1 MEKLDIYK
9 KMSKNPSKVWIKYV
23 YFNAETKID
32 RHNLDILVCIC
43 LTDLGQFLEEEIM
56 DKLIALGKPFIES
69 FLSLYI
75 YSTLLG
81 VLLGAYITY
90 KLTIGRDRITAADDA
105 YKTFYSSFFVKLY
118 TIKAN
123 IEVKKKECG
132 KRNFKKLNKK
142 SRKYKNISLIARQI
156 LDVSDD
162 MLEIVNN
169 YDQNKFS
176 MVVISRYFAVEQ
188 IKEQIRITETSI
200 LGFREERKFK
210 DSRIARLNYELA
222 CAKISFVQAILE
234 DMQKISKVAR
244 IKDKETKE
252 TIKFILKTC
261 RAAKKKEV
269 LKMNAIEE
277 SREVKVFN
285 EKNIQVV

>member
-1 MEKLDIYK
+1 MEKL
-9 KMSKNPSKVWIKYV
+9 
-23 YFNAETKID
+23 
-32 RHNLDILVCIC
+32 
-43 LTDLGQFLEEEIM
+43 
-56 DKLIALGKPFIES
+56 IAFGRPFIEP

-81 VLLGAYITY
+81 VLIGVYITY
-90 KLTIGRDRITAADDA
+90 KLTIDRDRITAANDV
-105 YKTFYSSFFVKLY
+105 YKTLYGSFFIRLY

-123 IEVKKKECG
+123 IEIKKNKYG
-132 KRNFKKLNKK
+132 KRNFMKLNKR
-142 SRKYKNISLIARQI
+142 SRKYKNTNLIGRQI

-162 MLEIVNN
+162 MLEIVNK
-169 YDQNKFS
+169 YDLSKFS
-176 MVVISRYFAVEQ
+176 MIVISRYFAVEQ

-200 LGFREERKFK
+200 LGFREERKLK

-222 CAKISFVQAILE
+222 SAKISFVQAILE

-252 TIKFILKTC
+252 TIKFILKAC
-261 RAAKKKEV
+261 RAAKKKAV
-269 LKMNAIEE
+269 LKMNGIEE

>member
-1 MEKLDIYK
+1 
-9 KMSKNPSKVWIKYV
+9 
-23 YFNAETKID
+23 
-32 RHNLDILVCIC
+32 
-43 LTDLGQFLEEEIM
+43 LGEEIM

-81 VLLGAYITY
+81 VLIGAYITY
-90 KLTIGRDRITAADDA
+90 KLTIDRDRITAADDA
-105 YKTFYSSFFVKLY
+105 YKTFYGSFFIKLY

-123 IEVKKKECG
+123 IEIKKKQCG

-200 LGFREERKFK
+200 LGFREERKYK
-210 DSRIARLNYELA
+210 DGRIARLNYELA

-269 LKMNAIEE
+269 LKIDGIEE
-277 SREVKVFN
+277 SKEVKIFS